1 MDARGRAVTG
11 PRRRLRLRACAAL
24 VVCGALVLTACN
36 GDDGSG
42 DAGAV
47 GTTPGASPANPS
59 ATATVTPPATP
70 TATAG
75 AATPSASASPSKGPK
90 PPATA
95 APTGKPEPPGPAP
108 APTCGRP
115 PVADDEIAVYRW
127 TPEGG
132 SAHLVVKHGNWGC
145 AVKDGR
151 TPFVTVGAE
160 VVIPIAEDARIT
172 AFSPITSSS
181 VSRPITLHELTSW
194 LESHPNRGLVFHYNA
209 NHRGIIDTLGQEE
222 YLL

>member
-1 MDARGRAVTG
+1 MGGRGGAVTG

-24 VVCGALVLTACN
+24 VLCGALVLTACN

-42 DAGAV
+42 DAGAA
-47 GTTPGASPANPS
+47 GTSPGASPANPLP
-59 ATATVTPPATP
+59 AVTPS
-70 TATAG
+70 ATAG
-75 AATPSASASPSKGPK
+75 AGAASPAASVSPSKKPD

-95 APTGKPEPPGPAP
+95 VPTGKPKPPGPAP
-108 APTCGRP
+108 VLTCGKP

-132 SAHLVVKHGNWGC
+132 SAHLIVKHGNWGC

-160 VVIPIAEDARIT
+160 VVVPIAEDARIT
-172 AFSPITSSS
+172 AFSPVTSSS
-181 VSRPITLHELTSW
+181 VSKPITLHELTSW

>member
-1 MDARGRAVTG
+1 MDGHGKAVTG
-11 PRRRLRLRACAAL
+11 PRRRLRLRACAVL

-42 DAGAV
+42 DAGAA
-47 GTTPGASPANPS
+47 GTTPGASRANPS
-59 ATATVTPPATP
+59 ATATATAMPKPTPTITP
-70 TATAG
+70 TAG
-75 AATPSASASPSKGPK
+75 AVAPSASASPS
-90 PPATA
+90 ATA
-95 APTGKPEPPGPAP
+95 APTGKPKPPGPAP
-108 APTCGRP
+108 APTCGKP

-132 SAHLVVKHGNWGC
+132 SAHLIVKHGNWGC

-160 VVIPIAEDARIT
+160 VVIPIAEDAKIT
-172 AFSPITSSS
+172 AFSPITPSS
-181 VSRPITLHELTSW
+181 VSEPITLHELTSW